1 MFELR
6 DELLLFL
13 NENNGTLSQFL
24 TDEMWIAILT
34 YLRVWHTLKLLLALQ
49 GTVATCK
56 ARFGGLIDIKVLL
69 QNSSGIFCLKV
80 SNWMAPVKLVAHS
93 KGPLF

>member
-56 ARFGGLIDIKVLL
+56 ARFGGLIDISFVTKFFWHFLL
-69 QNSSGIFCLKV
+69 KSIQLDGTCQTCCTQ
-80 SNWMAPVKLVAHS
+80 
-93 KGPLF
+93 